1 MSSIHVTRSFTT
13 VCARLGL
20 GASLGAALL
29 SAAACRSTDA
39 SAPPPAV
46 GGVNIAPMRPLA
58 VREPPFDVEHYA
70 IRLDLDPK
78 LRSIRACC
86 TVRVW
91 PKTAPLADVV
101 LDLEGLTVSTV
112 KDGTGRTLEWTHA
125 DGLLSIHLH
134 EPVARGDFA
143 EVAVEYGGAPQ
154 KGLWFTRIRDGGATQ
169 VFTHGECRD
178 ARWWFPCVDEPFERA
193 TSEISVTMP
202 AGWTAVAAGERIE
215 RSVTGDRAHE
225 TWRAEFPHPSYLETL
240 VCGELAVENDEWSE
254 IPLSFAAAPEFR
266 AGLRATFSETDEILA
281 CFSDITGARY
291 PYPKYAQ
298 CCVDNFPFGGM
309 ENVSATTLIDT
320 TIPDERGTPDSEP
333 YGLIAHE
340 AAHQW
345 FGDLVTC
352 KNWSEVWL
360 NEGFATYF
368 AALYTEKSRGAE
380 AFQREMRRTLDAYLG
395 SDVGANRRPVV
406 YGLCRD
412 PLELFFTGHVYQ
424 GGAVR
429 LHHLRSVLGDDVFFR
444 GVKAYLARH
453 RGTAVTTDDLR
464 ESMEFAAGRDL
475 RWFFEQWFSKP
486 GFPEVSAAWDFDE
499 GKHEVELELEQ
510 TQDSGNGTP
519 AVFRLPIDVEIR
531 DSKGSRIERVL
542 LDRRRTS
549 FEFVA
554 LEKPEWVRVDPHG
567 NVPMR
572 LDERRSE
579 REWIAI
585 ASTCADA
592 DGRECAVRVLA
603 RTLRETKD
611 PAEREGLAGVLLERL
626 GSEASSDVRATLS
639 SALAGIRTPSVRS
652 KLQEIAGRDVDRGA
666 RMAALDALRTFG
678 PDAELA
684 AFALERFEKSA
695 SWNEMGSCAGL
706 FSAAAPERA
715 VDWLMAQ
722 LATPSAHGVWRARV
736 LTELALRHDP
746 HTTAVLR
753 RYLVDANEDDAV
765 RIVAAHELTSAARMD
780 AEVRAELVALL
791 DCDRFRLR
799 REVIGALGALRD
811 PALRTAL
818 ERRWAK
824 TPFETE
830 RRAIE
835 RALARSS
842 SDA

>member
-1 MSSIHVTRSFTT
+1 MSSIHDTHSSWALRL
-13 VCARLGL
+13 RLGL
-20 GASLGAALL
+20 GTLLGITTLAAV
-29 SAAACRSTDA
+29 ACRSADPGA
-39 SAPPPAV
+39 PQGSSAV
-46 GGVNIAPMRPLA
+46 VRVAPTRPLV

-70 IRLDLDPK
+70 IQLDLDPVAR
-78 LRSIRACC
+78 LIRARC

-91 PKTAPLADVV
+91 PKIAQLSEVD
-101 LDLEGLTVSTV
+101 LDLEGLTVSAV
-112 KDGTGRTLEWTHA
+112 KDGAGHTLGWTHA
-125 DGLLSIHLH
+125 NGMLAIHLH
-134 EPVARGDFA
+134 DPLARGDFA
-143 EVAVEYGGAPQ
+143 EVVVEYGGAPR
-154 KGLWFTRIRDGGATQ
+154 KGLWFTRVREGRATQ

-193 TSEISVTMP
+193 TSEIAVTMP
-202 AGWTAVAAGERIE
+202 ANWTAIAAGERIE
-215 RSVTGDRAHE
+215 RSVNGDRARE
-225 TWRAEFPHPSYLETL
+225 TWRTTFPHPSYLETL

-254 IPLSFAAAPEFR
+254 IPLAFAAAPEFR
-266 AGLRATFSETDEILA
+266 AGLRATFSETDEILD
-281 CFSDITGARY
+281 CFSDLTGARY

-309 ENVSATTLIDT
+309 ENVSATTLVDT
-320 TIPDERGTPDSEP
+320 TITDERGAPDAAP

-352 KNWSEVWL
+352 KDWSQVWL

-380 AFQREMRRTLDAYLG
+380 AFQREMRRTLDAYLAG
-395 SDVGANRRPVV
+395 DVGANRRPVV

-429 LHHLRSVLGDDVFFR
+429 LHHLRSVLGDDAFFR

-453 RGTAVTTDDLR
+453 RGSAVTTDDLR
-464 ESMEFAAGRDL
+464 ESMEFASGRDL
-475 RWFFEQWFSKP
+475 RWFFEQWFAKP
-486 GFPEVSAAWDFDE
+486 GFPEVFASWTFDE
-499 GKHEVELELEQ
+499 GKHEVDLDLEQ
-510 TQDSGNGTP
+510 TQEPGDGTP
-519 AVFRLPIDVEIR
+519 SVFRLPIDVEIR
-531 DSKGSRIERVL
+531 DSKGSRIERIVI
-542 LDRRRTS
+542 DRRRAT
-549 FEFVA
+549 FELAA
-554 LEKPEWVRVDPHG
+554 LEKPEWVRVDPNG
-567 NVPMR
+567 KVPMR
-572 LDERRSE
+572 LDERRPE

-585 ASTCADA
+585 ASKCADA
-592 DGRECAVRVLA
+592 EGRDFAVRVLA

-611 PAEREGLAGVLLERL
+611 SAEREGLVGVLLERL
-626 GSEASSDVRATLS
+626 ASDSSAGVRTTLS
-639 SALAGIRTPSVRS
+639 SALAGIRTPVVRS
-652 KLQEIAGRDVDRGA
+652 ELQEIAGHDADRGA
-666 RMAALDALRTFG
+666 RIAALDALRAFP

-684 AFALERFEKSA
+684 AFALERFAQSE

-706 FSAAAPERA
+706 FSATAPERA
-715 VDWLMAQ
+715 VDWLTAQ

-736 LTELALRHDP
+736 LTELALKHDASSTP
-746 HTTAVLR
+746 ILR

-765 RIVAAHELTSAARMD
+765 RIVAVHELSNPARMD
-780 AEVRAELVALL
+780 AAVRAELVALL

-799 REVIGALGALRD
+799 REVISALGALRD
-811 PALRTAL
+811 PSLRTVL
-818 ERRWAK
+818 ERRWAA